1 MREVEIYNITV
12 STLDF
17 TFKEADTEDGRL
29 RRILNFSHTLD
40 WIYRPVRA
48 ENKTNKQKTQNTVHR
63 TKDQKK

>member
-1 MREVEIYNITV
+1 MKGLFGSFLKLKEMRLEMRDVEIYNITV

-40 WIYRPVRA
+40 
-48 ENKTNKQKTQNTVHR
+48 
-63 TKDQKK
+63 